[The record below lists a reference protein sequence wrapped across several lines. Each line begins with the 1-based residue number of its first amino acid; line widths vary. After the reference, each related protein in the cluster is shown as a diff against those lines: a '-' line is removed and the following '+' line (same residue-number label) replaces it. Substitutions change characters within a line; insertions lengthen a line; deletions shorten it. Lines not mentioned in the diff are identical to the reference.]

1 MEYIY
6 AIVAGAVI
14 GLVAAAL
21 TRTREGWLA
30 NIIVGIVG
38 SVLAKWIFGDLLGIG
53 GAATAGGLSLYGIL
67 WGAAGAVVLL
77 LVLKS
82 LNLFGYNK

>member
-53 GAATAGGLSLYGIL
+53 GVATAGGLSLYGIL